1 MWAHSTGE
9 GDGVRHTTNAEQHRH
24 MREMQALNKA
34 RYVPAEEW
42 AWKRIRKTGGKWER
56 QAIWSCR
63 IFDFFSI
70 KRGIA
75 VEIDGDTHN
84 PTYDAIRDEYNFFRS
99 GIVVLRVRNFNEAD
113 LDAAIAEIERGE
125 TRKERRKRV
134 RRELGLPENAP
145 MRAAVEAAGL
155 KLAHGKW
162 RPPGVS

>member
-1 MWAHSTGE
+1 
-9 GDGVRHTTNAEQHRH
+9 

-113 LDAAIAEIERGE
+113 LDAAIAAYW
-125 TRKERRKRV
+125 TND
-134 RRELGLPENAP
+134 PTNAMP
-145 MRAAVEAAGL
+145 FASDALFPAKKKAGL
-155 KLAHGKW
+155 DLKW
-162 RPPGVS
+162 LRGHKGVGVSLMPSAFDAKATFRTREGFKFDETEMR